1 MNWYQRK
8 AYERELDARCRR
20 LGIPR
25 PPAEKP
31 LFFGSGRGRSFGRK
45 PHDYDRPAP
54 KPTPKPDID
63 LETKPE
69 SEQST
74 GPENAS

>member
-8 AYERELDARCRR
+8 ANERELDARCRR
-20 LGIPR
+20 LGVPR

-31 LFFGSGRGRSFGRK
+31 LFFGSGRGRGFGRK
-45 PHDYDRPAP
+45 PSDYYRPAP
-54 KPTPKPDID
+54 KPTPKPDTN

-74 GPENAS
+74 GRENAS